1 MRKNTV
7 LTRVSAACAALA
19 VVGFVSACGGGG
31 DDSKVGKATDATIG
45 DCVSISGGGDKETKV
60 DVDKASCDAGDK
72 LTFYAASVLK
82 EGEKCATENYSI
94 LTFDDKSRLC
104 ITPNFVKDGCYQ
116 IPMGSGI
123 LADYQKVACD
133 AGPKEGSAI
142 FKATTR
148 SEGAPSCA
156 GNQLPISYDSPIKV
170 GYCLLKQGQA

>member
-1 MRKNTV
+1 MSHVIEPTSLDHARAV
-7 LTRVSAACAALA
+7 LGTEGTPVLVDFSATWCGPCKAFAPVLEDFADERAGKLK
-19 VVGFVSACGGGG
+19 VV
-31 DDSKVGKATDATIG
+31 
-45 DCVSISGGGDKETKV
+45 KV
-60 DVDKASCDAGDK
+60 DVDKASCDSADK

-82 EGEKCATENYSI
+82 EGEKCASENYSI

-133 AGPKEGSAI
+133 AGPKDGSAI

-148 SEGAPSCA
+148 SEGTPNCE